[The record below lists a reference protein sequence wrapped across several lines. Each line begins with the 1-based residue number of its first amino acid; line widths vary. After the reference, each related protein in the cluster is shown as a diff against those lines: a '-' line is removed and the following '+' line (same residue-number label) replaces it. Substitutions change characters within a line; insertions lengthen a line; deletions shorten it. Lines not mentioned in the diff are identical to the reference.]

1 MASADADEIPFMVED
16 PPEGSL
22 NQFSIKILSQ
32 AKDQILVDC
41 NGIAGN
47 RPMSNQN
54 SIALWDTTV
63 PSPKDQPLK
72 LYRSKTND
80 QPNRRMLHFEF
91 QPINYGLTYQVGPD
105 ATTMC
110 ALAVIANAPISSAA
124 LPEDVRLTLR
134 AVTKTSIEVQYSV
147 LSGYLPRANGN
158 WIGLW
163 NGSASPYTGARPVA
177 SLDIPDD
184 QNMGVVTLENLNIL
198 TKFSYTLIYVM
209 RQPGTP
215 GTPLAAGSILY
226 FST

>member
-1 MASADADEIPFMVED
+1 MARTDADEIPFKIED

-22 NQFSIKILSQ
+22 NWFSIKVLSQ

-47 RPMSNQN
+47 RPMSNEN

-63 PSPKDQPLK
+63 PTTKDRPLR
-72 LYRSKTND
+72 LYHCKTED
-80 QPNRRMLHFEF
+80 QPNRRTLQFEF
-91 QPINYGLTYQVGPD
+91 EPLNYGLTYQVGPD

-110 ALAVIANAPISSAA
+110 ALAVIANAPTAIAA
-124 LPEDVRLTLR
+124 LPLDVRLTLR
-134 AVTKTSIEVQYSV
+134 AVTRTSIQVQYSV

-163 NGSASPYTGARPVA
+163 HGSASPYTGVRPAA

-184 QNMGVVTLENLNIL
+184 QNMGVVTLDNLNIL
-198 TKFSYTLIYVM
+198 TDFSYTLVYVM
-209 RQPGTP
+209 KQPGTP
-215 GTPLAAGSILY
+215 GMPLAAGSILY